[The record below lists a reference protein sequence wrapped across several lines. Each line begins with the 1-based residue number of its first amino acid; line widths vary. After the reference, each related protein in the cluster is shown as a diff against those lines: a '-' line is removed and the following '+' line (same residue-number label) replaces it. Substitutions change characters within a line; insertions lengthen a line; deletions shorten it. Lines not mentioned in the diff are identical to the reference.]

1 MPRLEK
7 NSIVANNRA
16 LYKPILAQIEALKA
30 TINMAPKTLREP
42 LLLASTQVLLGLE
55 DTQEVKEILYSVY
68 NIYNMEG

>member
-42 LLLASTQVLLGLE
+42 LLLASTQELLELE
-55 DTQEVKEILYSVY
+55 DTQEAKEVLLGVY
-68 NIYNMEG
+68 RIYKTEV